1 MNELFVYISLG
12 LMVLLF
18 ILSSLV
24 YKKIRIWKLIIVIIT
39 GVAYGIIRLIPD
51 LITFLTIEEATEYYT
66 YILYLVLIVIAIT
79 FKNKIKITQNLTDYD
94 FFELEKELEEVKD
107 TSDLLRLRFIST
119 IGLLNEGLIF
129 YDDNLEGMF
138 ITEKAKEIINAENV
152 DLTLDDYVSYIHE
165 EDKTEYIQTIKKAN
179 KKNPNYEVKYRVK
192 KNGSYIWVVEKGKT
206 FFHKNKSFLLS
217 SLKGID
223 MKLFPETMI
232 HELDSIPNEE
242 KLSHV
247 IAQIRK
253 EKEPFHLVL
262 MHLTNIPDINKRFG
276 RDVGNLMIAE
286 YIKKM
291 RYHFAKDFNTIFRI
305 TGIEFALVIKEN
317 QKYEV
322 LKRALVSGGDLINLR
337 LNIGGIQQVVYPNV
351 GVVRHDPWSNY
362 ESDDLINLGQ
372 KALEEAIRNNKKN
385 YSIFGE

>member
-1 MNELFVYISLG
+1 MNELFIYISLG
-12 LMVLLF
+12 VLLLLF
-18 ILSSLV
+18 VLSSLI
-24 YKKIRIWKLIIVIIT
+24 YKKIRIWKLILVIIS
-39 GVAYGIIRLIPD
+39 AISYGIIKFFPD
-51 LITFLTIEEATEYYT
+51 LLTFIAIEKATEYYT
-66 YILYLVLIVIAIT
+66 YILYFVLLLIAIT
-79 FKNKIKITQNLTDYD
+79 FKNKIKITQNLTDFD
-94 FFELEKELEEVKD
+94 FFELEKELEEVKSV
-107 TSDLLRLRFIST
+107 SDLLRLRFIST

-138 ITEKAKEIINAENV
+138 ITEKSKEIIDAENT

-165 EDKTEYIQTIKKAN
+165 EDKTEYMQTIKKVS
-179 KKNPNYEVKYRVK
+179 KKTPNYEIKYRIK
-192 KNGSYIWVVEKGKT
+192 KNSSYIWVVEKGKL
-206 FFHKNKSFLLS
+206 FFHGNKGYLLS

-223 MKLFPETMI
+223 LKLFPETMI
-232 HELDSIPNEE
+232 HELDSIPNED
-242 KLSHV
+242 KLSQV
-247 IAQIRK
+247 LAQTRK
-253 EKEPFHLVL
+253 EKEPFYLVL

-291 RYHFAKDFNTIFRI
+291 RYHFAKDFNTMFRI
-305 TGIEFALVIKEN
+305 TGIEFALLIKEN

-351 GVVRHDPWSNY
+351 GIVRHDPWSNY
-362 ESDDLINLGQ
+362 ESNDLINLGQ

>member
-1 MNELFVYISLG
+1 MNEIFIYISLG
-12 LMVLLF
+12 LMILLF

-24 YKKIRIWKLIIVIIT
+24 YKKVRIWKLIIIVIA
-39 GVAYGIIRLIPD
+39 GAAYGIIRLIPE

-66 YILYLVLIVIAIT
+66 YILYLMLLIIAIT

-152 DLTLDDYVSYIHE
+152 DLTLDDYISYIHE
-165 EDKTEYIQTIKKAN
+165 EDKSEYIQTVKKVN
-179 KKNPNYEVKYRVK
+179 KKSPNYEVKYRVK

-206 FFHKNKSFLLS
+206 FFHKNKAYILS
-217 SLKGID
+217 SLTGID
-223 MKLFPETMI
+223 MKLFPETTI

-242 KLSHV
+242 KLSQV
-247 IAQIRK
+247 LAQTRK

-351 GVVRHDPWSNY
+351 GIVRHDPWSNY

>member
-1 MNELFVYISLG
+1 
-12 LMVLLF
+12 
-18 ILSSLV
+18 
-24 YKKIRIWKLIIVIIT
+24 
-39 GVAYGIIRLIPD
+39 
-51 LITFLTIEEATEYYT
+51 
-66 YILYLVLIVIAIT
+66 
-79 FKNKIKITQNLTDYD
+79 
-94 FFELEKELEEVKD
+94 
-107 TSDLLRLRFIST
+107 
-119 IGLLNEGLIF
+119 
-129 YDDNLEGMF
+129 MF

-152 DLTLDDYVSYIHE
+152 DLTLDDYISYIHE
-165 EDKTEYIQTIKKAN
+165 EDKSEYIQTVKKVN
-179 KKNPNYEVKYRVK
+179 KKSPNYEVKYRVK

-206 FFHKNKSFLLS
+206 FFHKNKAYILS
-217 SLKGID
+217 SLTGID
-223 MKLFPETMI
+223 MKLFPETTI

-242 KLSHV
+242 KLSQV
-247 IAQIRK
+247 LAQTRK

-351 GVVRHDPWSNY
+351 GIVRHDPWSNY